1 VRALLRGDP
10 PVEKATVREQVLS
23 RAGRYHE
30 VAPNL
35 KVKEVRVGERRY
47 VVCRNDEEAQKDA
60 LARAQIVARLEEKL
74 AGGGAKSL
82 VGNLGFRRFLKGERG
97 AWRID
102 REAVRA
108 DQRWDGV
115 FVLRTNLELPAAE
128 IATTYKGL
136 WRVERTF
143 REEKSTLEVRPL
155 YHHLDETRIGHIVA
169 SFLALRLEV
178 DLQRRLE
185 EKRIAAAWPDLM
197 RDLKALQAV
206 RIALDGE
213 GYLVRTDFEGMAYAA
228 FRAAGV
234 RPPHKV
240 TRLPHPPPPTA
251 EEEKCSATANIAAPN
266 SFDFNDL

>member
-1 VRALLRGDP
+1 
-10 PVEKATVREQVLS
+10 
-23 RAGRYHE
+23 
-30 VAPNL
+30 
-35 KVKEVRVGERRY
+35 
-47 VVCRNDEEAQKDA
+47 VVCRNEEEAHKDA
-60 LARAQIVARLEEKL
+60 LARAQIVARLEKKL
-74 AGGGAKSL
+74 AGGAAKSL

-102 REAVRA
+102 REAVAA
-108 DQRWDGV
+108 DKCFDGV
-115 FVLRTNLELPAAE
+115 FVLRTNLELPPAE
-128 IATTYKGL
+128 IAMTYKGL

-155 YHHLDETRIGHIVA
+155 YHHLDQTRIGHIVA

-185 EKRIAAAWPDLM
+185 EKRIEVSWPDLM

-206 RIALDGE
+206 RLNLDGE
-213 GYLVRTDFEGMAYAA
+213 GYLVRTDFEGAAHAA

-240 TRLPHPPPPTA
+240 TPLPEPPPPTP
-251 EEEKCSATANIAAPN
+251 EEGKCSATDEIAAPN
-266 SFDFNDL
+266 LFEFKDV